1 MRTYFGIGT
10 LLPIDVQP
18 TTLSIEIASKRSS
31 GVTIGVEKIVVRI
44 VVYSVCTRYYS
55 LDQRLISIA

>member
-31 GVTIGVEKIVVRI
+31 GVIIGVEKIVVRI
-44 VVYSVCTRYYS
+44 VVYSVYTK
-55 LDQRLISIA
+55 LV